1 MAPAVLTVLRLFGSK
16 PTLGFPVVT
25 RGRGNGAFFIHQNR
39 YSARA
44 HPCHG
49 GPQSTG
55 VAAPAAAAGAPPLSA
70 AAEPAGAG
78 VSRAAASFARGAW
91 ANKCGPPKNQTAK
104 TQPSPVRIGSVLWL
118 A

>member
-49 GPQSTG
+49 GPHSTG
-55 VAAPAAAAGAPPLSA
+55 VAAPVAAAGAPPLSA

-78 VSRAAASFARGAW
+78 ASRAAESVAGGAW
-91 ANKCGPPKNQTAK
+91 AKRGGPANNRTA
-104 TQPSPVRIGSVLWL
+104 Q
-118 A
+118 